1 MYALCG
7 DNVYF
12 FGNFLRKLFQ
22 EQVIEEG
29 AYVML
34 NLLLFLPS
42 NRSELFNVVLQ
53 LFFLLE
59 SVCVQNLVY
68 VCRKMCFQALNLSNH
83 IFLVS

>member
-1 MYALCG
+1 
-7 DNVYF
+7 
-12 FGNFLRKLFQ
+12 
-22 EQVIEEG
+22 
-29 AYVML
+29 ML